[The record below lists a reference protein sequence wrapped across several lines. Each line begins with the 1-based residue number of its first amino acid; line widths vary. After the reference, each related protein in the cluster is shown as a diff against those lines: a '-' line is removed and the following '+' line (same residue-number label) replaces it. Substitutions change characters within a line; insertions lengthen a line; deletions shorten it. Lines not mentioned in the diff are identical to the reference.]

1 MKGEESDDAEK
12 LLCPLCQEGFKSK
25 ATLEEHAMQ
34 LHSINAEGLQ
44 RLMMLMQGS
53 HWLNSAK
60 KSDKD
65 EGEKD
70 GGKSS
75 DIENL
80 DLDYMCTSRCRH
92 ERG

>member
-1 MKGEESDDAEK
+1 M
-12 LLCPLCQEGFKSK
+12 LCPLCQEGFKSK
-25 ATLEEHAMQ
+25 DSLEEHAMQ

-53 HWLNSAK
+53 HWLNTMK

-70 GGKSS
+70 GGGKLS
-75 DIENL
+75 DIKHQSM
-80 DLDYMCTSRCRH
+80 DL
-92 ERG
+92 